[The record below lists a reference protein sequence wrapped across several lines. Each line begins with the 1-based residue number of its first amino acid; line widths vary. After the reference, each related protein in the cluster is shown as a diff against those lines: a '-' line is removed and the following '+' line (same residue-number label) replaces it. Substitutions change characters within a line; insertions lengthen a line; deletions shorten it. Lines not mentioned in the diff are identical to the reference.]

1 MSASTAINAA
11 SAFAVAIGAA
21 LGALLRWLLGLAFNP
36 LIPSLPLGTLA
47 ANLVGGLLMGVA
59 MALFAHHE
67 TVPLAWRLAVTTGFL
82 GGLTTF
88 SAFSGETVQL
98 LERQQWNWAAL
109 LVTTH
114 LGGSL
119 LMTIAGL
126 AGTRA
131 LLRAG

>member
-1 MSASTAINAA
+1 MSASAAITAA

-36 LIPSLPLGTLA
+36 LLPSLPLGTLA

-59 MALFAHHE
+59 MAVFAHYE

-98 LERQQWNWAAL
+98 LERQQWNWAAAM
-109 LVTTH
+109 VSAH

-126 AGTRA
+126 AATRA